1 MAQEELIISKSLFGY
16 RPNLVDKFIN
26 DISNS
31 NCEKVKEIKNKI
43 IYLKIENARIK
54 KEMSELRNQ
63 VEEQT
68 KSEEFMEFALEKAE
82 ELIPLLNELVDKQ
95 LFEVSEIYI
104 RQETALN
111 SKIDEFNNTIKNT
124 KEQLNSL
131 LKDVICNSESL
142 GQNMKSVIDKKDS
155 YKCILN
161 KINKT
166 GESKILNEV
175 DENKA
180 ENVKSI
186 MEKDIVKEN
195 VFLDE

>member
-1 MAQEELIISKSLFGY
+1 
-16 RPNLVDKFIN
+16 
-26 DISNS
+26 
-31 NCEKVKEIKNKI
+31 
-43 IYLKIENARIK
+43 
-54 KEMSELRNQ
+54 
-63 VEEQT
+63 
-68 KSEEFMEFALEKAE
+68 MEFALEKAE